1 MRKLFLTACIFF
13 GLTILLSP
21 AAVAQE
27 ETSSQ
32 KATEV
37 STESAT
43 QKQEAEYALP
53 YPGILPGNPLYALK
67 MIRDR
72 FVGFLISDPLKK
84 AEFNLLQ
91 ADKRLAAALYLMQK
105 PDTALLAEGT
115 ISKGENY
122 FEEAL
127 NKAREAKRQGMDTKD
142 IQRRLVSAAKKHVQ
156 TVRDLE
162 KKLKGQEKEKFKHL
176 EKRMQ
181 KYKLMR
187 IDSVSPDK
195 T

>member
-21 AAVAQE
+21 AVVAQE
-27 ETSSQ
+27 ETPSQ
-32 KATEV
+32 KAIEV

-53 YPGILPGNPLYALK
+53 YPGILPDNPFYPLK
-67 MIRDR
+67 MLRDR
-72 FVGFLISDPLKK
+72 FVGFLISDSLKK

-91 ADKRLAAALYLMQK
+91 ADKRLASAMYLMQRSDK
-105 PDTALLAEGT
+105 VLLAEQT
-115 ISKGENY
+115 ISKGGNY

-181 KYKLMR
+181 KIQ
-187 IDSVSPDK
+187 IDANRFSKS
-195 T
+195 

>member
-1 MRKLFLTACIFF
+1 MRKFLLTACILF

-21 AAVAQE
+21 AVIAQE
-27 ETSSQ
+27 
-32 KATEV
+32 ATEV
-37 STESAT
+37 GTESAAP
-43 QKQEAEYALP
+43 KPEVEYALP

-67 MIRDR
+67 MLRDR
-72 FVGFLISDPLKK
+72 FVGFLISDSLKK

-105 PDTALLAEGT
+105 PGTVLLAEET

-142 IQRRLVSAAKKHVQ
+142 IQRRLVSAAKKHLQ

-162 KKLKGQEKEKFKHL
+162 KKLKGQEKEKFIQL
-176 EKRMQ
+176 EKRIQ
-181 KYKLMR
+181 KIQ
-187 IDSVSPDK
+187 IDVNRFSKS
-195 T
+195 